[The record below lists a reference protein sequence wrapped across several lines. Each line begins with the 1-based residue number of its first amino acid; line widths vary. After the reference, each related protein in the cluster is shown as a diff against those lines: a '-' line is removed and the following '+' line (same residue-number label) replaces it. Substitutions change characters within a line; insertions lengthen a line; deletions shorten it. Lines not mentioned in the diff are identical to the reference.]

1 MFPGH
6 EPTLVYKDKSH
17 LEAGIS
23 SGIYNQLTVNHT
35 FYSENQ
41 DTKVI
46 ALHKPKTFYTTIMQC
61 IVYTDPFN

>member
-35 FYSENQ
+35 FYSEKKKKE
-41 DTKVI
+41 TKHFTQQLCSV
-46 ALHKPKTFYTTIMQC
+46 
-61 IVYTDPFN
+61 

>member
-41 DTKVI
+41 ETKVI
-46 ALHKPKTFYTTIMQC
+46 ALHKPNNILHNNYA
-61 IVYTDPFN
+61 VYSVH

>member
-41 DTKVI
+41 ETKVI
-46 ALHKPKTFYTTIMQC
+46 AIHKPKNILHNNYA
-61 IVYTDPFN
+61 VYSVH